1 MLKATKPILAILTV
15 CLLACILVGCN
26 KTENTENSSSSNIH
40 IDEISGEYSDNY
52 YEEVDDVNNIYEVKT
67 EYGSLYYPQRFEA
80 DMKTEITNGDDGCI
94 VEFFSECDGKKYS
107 LFYVNIGI
115 EDGQLAGY
123 ITDDKGTERNVFVV
137 VPEIENIDVLS
148 SENQDKLYAMQEAV
162 NIVVD
167 NLK

>member
-1 MLKATKPILAILTV
+1 MLKAAKPILAILTV

-26 KTENTENSSSSNIH
+26 KTENSNSPNIH
-40 IDEISGEYSDNY
+40 IDEISDEYPDDY
-52 YEEVDDVNNIYEVKT
+52 YEEKIDDVNNISEVKT

-80 DMKTEITNGDDGCI
+80 NMKTEITNDNDGCM
-94 VEFFSECDGKKYS
+94 VEFFSECDGRKYS
-107 LFYVNIGI
+107 LFYINIGI
-115 EDGQLAGY
+115 DGGQLAGY
-123 ITDDKGTERNVFVV
+123 ITDDKGTERNVFVI